1 MDIRPVSDLRNKY
14 TEIEQALETSNE
26 IFLTKNGYGASVIMS
41 VEAYSKLT
49 GTTPLPPRKR
59 KKHTKSARGI
69 LHDLANPELRKM
81 EKDAGRLH
89 AIQKFGKGGV
99 L

>member
-14 TEIEQALETSNE
+14 TEIEQALATTDA
-26 IFLTKNGYGASVIMS
+26 IFLTKNGYGAAVILS
-41 VEAYSKLT
+41 LDEYCRLT
-49 GTTPLPPRKR
+49 GRKPEPPQKL
-59 KKHTKSARGI
+59 KKNEKSARGL
-69 LHDLANPELRKM
+69 LHDIANPELRKL

-89 AIQKFGKGGV
+89 AIQKFGNGGA